1 MIEKT
6 QDCIRKL
13 EEPLEDNGNI
23 AFNNWHSFTDGK
35 NSETTEIKNIL
46 FALVPTLINGSALQ
60 S

>member
-6 QDCIRKL
+6 QDGIRKL

-35 NSETTEIKNIL
+35 NSENRNQEHFVCISTNT
-46 FALVPTLINGSALQ
+46 P
-60 S
+60 